1 MPCAAIRATGL
12 CLIDGARLVSL
23 ESALWEATRPA
34 FRVRYIH
41 DPASMPRVP
50 LYASY
55 GFATGPT
62 ARAKLARIV
71 RKAPEVVVKV
81 TGRQRGGNHVK
92 AHLDYIGRKGKLGIE
107 TRDGEV
113 LISKDDIAERA
124 AEWSD
129 TLQWRSRPT
138 VSSVSLIFSMPAGND
153 PEKVLEAV
161 RALAHAE
168 LSDNHD
174 YGMAL
179 HTDTPRPHVHLTVQ
193 AEGLDRTRFNPGPV
207 QLNRFRERFARELR
221 ARGVAAEA
229 TPRRARG
236 QGIAGSSMALIKLRA
251 RLRGEGSRQITK
263 SDRRTNEQAIS
274 VARGQDQLPLF
285 IAAGSFRWREIRR
298 AYEQAAV
305 ALDATGQSDDRALAS
320 DVRAF
325 LEKRQSMN
333 STPQVFA
340 HQYARQ
346 LGAEQNRAALP
357 VDIKPP
363 DHWQSGRGRSR

>member
-1 MPCAAIRATGL
+1 MG
-12 CLIDGARLVSL
+12 L

-41 DPASMPRVP
+41 DPNGPQRIP

-55 GFATGPT
+55 GIATGPT

-81 TGRQRGGNHVK
+81 TGRQRGGKHVK
-92 AHLDYIGRKGKLGIE
+92 AHLDYIGRKGELAIE
-107 TRDGEV
+107 TRDGET
-113 LISKDDIAERA
+113 LTTKEDIAERA

-138 VSSVSLIFSMPAGND
+138 VSSVSLIFSMPAGTD
-153 PEKVLEAV
+153 PDKVLGAV

-174 YGMAL
+174 YVLAL

-193 AEGLDRTRFNPGPV
+193 AEGLDRTRFNPRPV

-236 QGIAGSSMALIKLRA
+236 QGIAGSSIALVKLRA
-251 RLRGEGSRQITK
+251 RLRAEGSHRITNA
-263 SDRRTNEQAIS
+263 DRHTNEQAIA
-274 VARGQDQLPLF
+274 VARGERQLPPF
-285 IAAGSFRWREIRR
+285 IAAGTFRWQEIRR
-298 AYEQAAV
+298 AYEQTAA
-305 ALDATGQSDDRALAS
+305 ALDATGQVDDRELAS
-320 DVRAF
+320 DVRSF
-325 LEKRQSMN
+325 LDKHQGMN
-333 STPQVFA
+333 ATPEVFA
-340 HQYARQ
+340 VHHAKH
-346 LGAEQNRAALP
+346 LNRA
-357 VDIKPP
+357 VPP
-363 DHWQSGRGRSR
+363 LDVRSPEQPPPGKGRSR

>member
-1 MPCAAIRATGL
+1 MG
-12 CLIDGARLVSL
+12 L

-41 DPASMPRVP
+41 DPTSPPRVP

-55 GFATGPT
+55 GVATGPT

-81 TGRQRGGNHVK
+81 TGRQRGGAHVK
-92 AHLDYIGRKGKLGIE
+92 AHLDYIGRKGAIDIE
-107 TRDGEV
+107 TRDGEI
-113 LISKDDIAERA
+113 LTAKEDIAERA

-129 TLQWRSRPT
+129 TLNWRSRPT
-138 VSSVSLIFSMPAGND
+138 VSSVSLIFSMPEGTD
-153 PEKVLEAV
+153 PDKVLGAV

-174 YGMAL
+174 YVLAL

-193 AEGLDRTRFNPGPV
+193 AEGLDRTRFNPRPV

-236 QGIAGSSMALIKLRA
+236 QGIAGSSMALVKLRS
-251 RLRGEGSRQITK
+251 RLRTEGSRQITNA
-263 SDRRTNEQAIS
+263 DRRTNEQAIA
-274 VARGQDQLPLF
+274 VARGQAEFPSF
-285 IAAGSFRWREIRR
+285 IAEGKTRWQAIRH
-298 AYEQAAV
+298 AYSQAAV
-305 ALDATGQSDDRALAS
+305 ALDATGQADDRMLAS
-320 DVRAF
+320 DVRGF
-325 LEKRQSMN
+325 LDKHPDMN
-333 STPQVFA
+333 ATPEVFA
-340 HQYARQ
+340 AHHAQNLAAR
-346 LGAEQNRAALP
+346 RAKS
-357 VDIKPP
+357 VPP
-363 DHWQSGRGRSR
+363 APEPSPRARGRER

>member
-1 MPCAAIRATGL
+1 MG
-12 CLIDGARLVSL
+12 L

-41 DPASMPRVP
+41 DPTSAPRVP

-55 GFATGPT
+55 GVATGPT

-92 AHLDYIGRKGKLGIE
+92 AHLDYIGRKGQVEIE
-107 TRDGEV
+107 TRDGEI
-113 LISKDDIAERA
+113 LTAKDDIAERA

-129 TLQWRSRPT
+129 TLNWRSRPT
-138 VSSVSLIFSMPAGND
+138 VSSVSLIFSMPAGTD
-153 PEKVLEAV
+153 PDKVLGAV

-174 YGMAL
+174 YVLAL

-193 AEGLDRTRFNPGPV
+193 AEGLDRTRFNPRPV

-236 QGIAGSSMALIKLRA
+236 QGIAGSSMALVKLRA
-251 RLRGEGSRQITK
+251 RLRTEGSRQMTTA
-263 SDRRTNEQAIS
+263 DRRTNEQAIA
-274 VARGQDQLPLF
+274 VARGQDQLPPF
-285 IAAGSFRWREIRR
+285 IPAGTARWREIRR
-298 AYEQAAV
+298 AYEQTAD
-305 ALDATGQSDDRALAS
+305 ALDATGQADDRDLAS

-325 LEKRQSMN
+325 LEKHQGMN
-333 STPQVFA
+333 ATPEIFA
-340 HQYARQ
+340 AHHARII
-346 LGAEQNRAALP
+346 AADRSKTILP
-357 VDIKPP
+357 ALDRPP
-363 DHWQSGRGRSR
+363 KDHGRGR

>member
-1 MPCAAIRATGL
+1 MG
-12 CLIDGARLVSL
+12 L

-41 DPASMPRVP
+41 DPASTPRVP

-62 ARAKLARIV
+62 ARAKLARIL

-81 TGRQRGGNHVK
+81 TGRQRGGSHVK
-92 AHLDYIGRKGKLGIE
+92 AHLDYIGRKGGVDIE
-107 TRDGEV
+107 TRDGEI
-113 LISKDDIAERA
+113 LTSRDDIAERA

-138 VSSVSLIFSMPAGND
+138 VSSVSLIFSMPEGTD
-153 PEKVLEAV
+153 PDKVLGAV

-174 YGMAL
+174 YVMAL

-193 AEGLDRTRFNPGPV
+193 AEGLDRTRFNPRPV

-236 QGIAGSSMALIKLRA
+236 QGIAGSSMALVKLRA
-251 RLRGEGSRQITK
+251 RLRTEGSRQITQ
-263 SDRRTNEQAIS
+263 SDRRTNEQAIA
-274 VARGQDQLPLF
+274 VARGQEQLPPF
-285 IAAGSFRWREIRR
+285 IAAGTVRWQEIRR
-298 AYEQAAV
+298 AYQQTADS
-305 ALDATGQSDDRALAS
+305 LDATGQADDRELAK
-320 DVRAF
+320 DVRTF
-325 LEKRQSMN
+325 LDKHQGMN
-333 STPQVFA
+333 ATPEVFA
-340 HQYARQ
+340 AHHARV
-346 LGAEQNRAALP
+346 LEANP
-357 VDIKPP
+357 VTDRSKELKQRSIN
-363 DHWQSGRGRSR
+363 RGRDR

>member
-1 MPCAAIRATGL
+1 M
-12 CLIDGARLVSL
+12 SL

-41 DPASMPRVP
+41 DPTGPPLVP

-55 GFATGPT
+55 GVATART

-71 RKAPEVVVKV
+71 RRAPEVVVKV
-81 TGRQRGGNHVK
+81 TGRQRGSVHVK
-92 AHLDYIGRKGKLGIE
+92 AHLEYIGRKGGIDIE

-113 LISKDDIAERA
+113 LTSKDDIAERA

-138 VSSVSLIFSMPAGND
+138 VSSVSLIFSMPAGTD
-153 PEKVLEAV
+153 PDKVLGAV

-174 YGMAL
+174 YVLAL

-193 AEGLDRTRFNPGPV
+193 AEGLDRKRFNPRPV
-207 QLNRFRERFARELR
+207 QLHGFRERFARELR

-236 QGIAGSSMALIKLRA
+236 KGVAGSSMALVKLRA
-251 RLRGEGSRQITK
+251 RLTSGTSRVMTDA
-263 SDRRTNEQAIS
+263 DRRSNQQAIA
-274 VARGQDQLPLF
+274 VARGKGTLPQF
-285 IAAGSFRWREIRR
+285 IAAGSKRWRAIRA
-298 AYEQAAV
+298 AYDQAAV
-305 ALDATGQSDDRALAS
+305 ALEATGAEEDRALAS
-320 DVRAF
+320 DVRGF
-325 LEKRQSMN
+325 LDQHRRLN
-333 STPQVFA
+333 ATPEVFA
-340 HQYARQ
+340 ELHRRRLDIEHQPLAQ
-346 LGAEQNRAALP
+346 DL
-357 VDIKPP
+357 
-363 DHWQSGRGRSR
+363 GRSQ

>member
-1 MPCAAIRATGL
+1 MG
-12 CLIDGARLVSL
+12 L

-41 DPASMPRVP
+41 DPTSTPRVP

-92 AHLDYIGRKGKLGIE
+92 AHLDYIGRKGEVDIE
-107 TRDGEV
+107 TRDGEILTTKEDV
-113 LISKDDIAERA
+113 AERA

-138 VSSVSLIFSMPAGND
+138 VSSVSLIFSMPEGTD
-153 PEKVLEAV
+153 PDKVLGAV

-174 YGMAL
+174 YVLAL

-193 AEGLDRTRFNPGPV
+193 AEGLDRTRFNPRPV

-236 QGIAGSSMALIKLRA
+236 QGIAGSSMALVKLRA
-251 RLRGEGSRQITK
+251 RLRTEGSRQITQ
-263 SDRRTNEQAIS
+263 SDRRTNEQAIA
-274 VARGQDQLPLF
+274 VARGQDQLPPF
-285 IAAGSFRWREIRR
+285 IAAGTVRWREIRR
-298 AYEQAAV
+298 AYEQTAA
-305 ALDATGQSDDRALAS
+305 ALEATGQSDDRDLAS

-325 LEKRQSMN
+325 LDKHQGMN
-333 STPQVFA
+333 ATPEVFA
-340 HQYARQ
+340 ARHARN
-346 LGAEQNRAALP
+346 LGVKPNRPEPQAPEPSSRDREQ
-357 VDIKPP
+357 
-363 DHWQSGRGRSR
+363 SR

>member
-1 MPCAAIRATGL
+1 MG
-12 CLIDGARLVSL
+12 L

-41 DPASMPRVP
+41 DPTSAPRVP

-81 TGRQRGGNHVK
+81 TGRQRGGTHVK
-92 AHLDYIGRKGKLGIE
+92 AHLDYIGRKGCIEIE
-107 TRDGEV
+107 TRDGEI
-113 LISKDDIAERA
+113 LTSKDDIAERA

-138 VSSVSLIFSMPAGND
+138 VSSVSLIFSMPEGTD
-153 PEKVLEAV
+153 PDKVLGAV
-161 RALAHAE
+161 RALAHSE

-174 YGMAL
+174 YVLAL

-193 AEGLDRTRFNPGPV
+193 AEGLDRTRFNPRPV

-236 QGIAGSSMALIKLRA
+236 QGITGSSMALVKLRA
-251 RLRGEGSRQITK
+251 RLRAEGSRRIA
-263 SDRRTNEQAIS
+263 SADRRTNEQAIA
-274 VARGQDQLPLF
+274 VAHGQASLPPF
-285 IAAGSFRWREIRR
+285 VVAGTLRWQEIRR
-298 AYEQAAV
+298 AYEQTTV
-305 ALDATGQSDDRALAS
+305 ALEATGKSDDRALAS

-325 LEKRQSMN
+325 LQKHQRMN
-333 STPQVFA
+333 ATPEVFA
-340 HQYARQ
+340 EHVARQ
-346 LGAEQNRAALP
+346 LGRNGKAEQVMLSERSKPDKGRNR
-357 VDIKPP
+357 
-363 DHWQSGRGRSR
+363 

>member
-1 MPCAAIRATGL
+1 MG
-12 CLIDGARLVSL
+12 L

-41 DPASMPRVP
+41 EPTSAPRVP

-55 GFATGPT
+55 GVATGPT

-81 TGRQRGGNHVK
+81 TGRQRGGVHVK
-92 AHLDYIGRKGKLGIE
+92 AHLEYIGRKGELDIE
-107 TRDGEV
+107 TRDGEI
-113 LISKDDIAERA
+113 LTAKEDIAERA

-129 TLQWRSRPT
+129 TLRWRSRPT
-138 VSSVSLIFSMPAGND
+138 VSSVSLIFSMPEGTD
-153 PEKVLEAV
+153 PDKVLGAV

-174 YGMAL
+174 YVLAL

-193 AEGLDRTRFNPGPV
+193 AEGLDRTRFNPRPV

-236 QGIAGSSMALIKLRA
+236 QGIAGSSMPLVKLRA
-251 RLRGEGSRQITK
+251 RLRTGSCRTMITEA
-263 SDRRTNEQAIS
+263 DRRTNEQAIA
-274 VARGQDQLPLF
+274 VARGRAELPSF
-285 IAAGSFRWREIRR
+285 IGKGKTRWQEIRQ
-298 AYEQAAV
+298 AYSQAAT
-305 ALDATGQSDDRALAS
+305 ALDATGQSDDIALAN
-320 DVRAF
+320 DVRGF
-325 LEKRQSMN
+325 LAKHPDVNATPEIFAKRHARSLQATRTKPEQPSPEPP
-333 STPQVFA
+333 STDQ
-340 HQYARQ
+340 
-346 LGAEQNRAALP
+346 
-357 VDIKPP
+357 
-363 DHWQSGRGRSR
+363 GRKR

>member
-1 MPCAAIRATGL
+1 MQCVAMRATGL

-41 DPASMPRVP
+41 DPTSTPRVP

-92 AHLDYIGRKGKLGIE
+92 AHLEYIGRKGEVDIE
-107 TRDGEV
+107 TRDGEILTTKEDV
-113 LISKDDIAERA
+113 AERA
-124 AEWSD
+124 EEWSD

-138 VSSVSLIFSMPAGND
+138 VSSVSLIFSMPEGTD
-153 PEKVLEAV
+153 PDKVLGAV

-174 YGMAL
+174 YVLAL

-193 AEGLDRTRFNPGPV
+193 AEGLDRIRFNPRPV

-236 QGIAGSSMALIKLRA
+236 QGIAGSSMALVKLRA
-251 RLRGEGSRQITK
+251 RLRTEGSRQITQ
-263 SDRRTNEQAIS
+263 SDRRTNEQAIA
-274 VARGQDQLPLF
+274 VARGQDQLPPF
-285 IAAGSFRWREIRR
+285 IAAGTFRWQEIRR
-298 AYEQAAV
+298 AYEQTAD
-305 ALDATGQSDDRALAS
+305 ALDATGQADDRELAK
-320 DVRAF
+320 DVRTF
-325 LEKRQSMN
+325 LDKHQGMN
-333 STPQVFA
+333 ATPEVFA
-340 HQYARQ
+340 QYHAQR
-346 LGAEQNRAALP
+346 LGHKPSSLQREGPDLP
-357 VDIKPP
+357 
-363 DHWQSGRGRSR
+363 SRFGGRSR

>member
-1 MPCAAIRATGL
+1 MG
-12 CLIDGARLVSL
+12 L

-41 DPASMPRVP
+41 DPADSSRVP

-81 TGRQRGGNHVK
+81 TGRQRGGSHVK
-92 AHLDYIGRKGKLGIE
+92 AHLDYIGRKGALGIE
-107 TRDGEV
+107 TRDGEI
-113 LISKDDIAERA
+113 LTAKDDIAERA

-138 VSSVSLIFSMPAGND
+138 VSSVSLIFSMPEGTD
-153 PEKVLEAV
+153 PDKVLGAV

-168 LSDNHD
+168 LGDNHD
-174 YGMAL
+174 YVLAL
-179 HTDTPRPHVHLTVQ
+179 HTDTPRPHVHLAVQ
-193 AEGLDRTRFNPGPV
+193 AEGLDRTRFNPRPV

-236 QGIAGSSMALIKLRA
+236 QGIAGSSIKLVKLRA
-251 RLRGEGSRQITK
+251 RLRAEGSRRI
-263 SDRRTNEQAIS
+263 SNADRRTNEQAIA
-274 VARGQDQLPLF
+274 VARGQDQLPPF
-285 IAAGSFRWREIRR
+285 IVVGTSRWQEIRR
-298 AYEQAAV
+298 AYQQTAD
-305 ALDATGQSDDRALAS
+305 ALDATGQAEDRELAK
-320 DVRAF
+320 DVRTF
-325 LEKRQSMN
+325 LDKHQGMN
-333 STPQVFA
+333 ATPEVFA
-340 HQYARQ
+340 AHYGRR
-346 LGAEQNRAALP
+346 LGAERT
-357 VDIKPP
+357 PP
-363 DHWQSGRGRSR
+363 DQMTKKVPTPDRGKHR

>member
-1 MPCAAIRATGL
+1 MG
-12 CLIDGARLVSL
+12 L

-41 DPASMPRVP
+41 DPANSPRVP

-81 TGRQRGGNHVK
+81 TGRQRGGKHVK
-92 AHLDYIGRKGKLGIE
+92 AHLDYIGRKGELGIE
-107 TRDGEV
+107 TRDGEI
-113 LISKDDIAERA
+113 LTSKDDIAERA

-129 TLQWRSRPT
+129 TLNWRSRPT
-138 VSSVSLIFSMPAGND
+138 VSSVSLIFSMPEGTD
-153 PEKVLEAV
+153 PDKVLGAV

-174 YGMAL
+174 YVLAL

-193 AEGLDRTRFNPGPV
+193 AEGLDRTRFNPRPV

-236 QGIAGSSMALIKLRA
+236 QGIAGSSMALVKLRA
-251 RLRGEGSRQITK
+251 RLRTEGSRQITQ
-263 SDRRTNEQAIS
+263 SDRRTNEQAIA
-274 VARGQDQLPLF
+274 VARGQDQLPPF
-285 IAAGSFRWREIRR
+285 IAAGTFRWQEIRR
-298 AYEQAAV
+298 AYEQTAD
-305 ALDATGQSDDRALAS
+305 ALDATGQTDDLELAK

-325 LEKRQSMN
+325 LDKHRGMN
-333 STPQVFA
+333 ATPEVFA
-340 HQYARQ
+340 AHHAK
-346 LGAEQNRAALP
+346 LLNRAVPSLE
-357 VDIKPP
+357 VRRSKDMKPP
-363 DHWQSGRGRSR
+363 DNDRSR

>member
-1 MPCAAIRATGL
+1 M
-12 CLIDGARLVSL
+12 SL

-41 DPASMPRVP
+41 DPTSPPRIP

-55 GFATGPT
+55 AFATGQT

-81 TGRQRGGNHVK
+81 TGRQRGGSHVK
-92 AHLDYIGRKGKLGIE
+92 AHLDYIGRKGAIE
-107 TRDGEV
+107 IESRDGEI
-113 LISKDDIAERA
+113 LTSKEDIAERA

-129 TLQWRSRPT
+129 TLEWRSRPT
-138 VSSVSLIFSMPAGND
+138 VSSVSLIFSMPAGTD
-153 PEKVLEAV
+153 PDKVLSAV

-174 YGMAL
+174 YVLAL

-193 AEGLDRTRFNPGPV
+193 AEGMDRNRFNPRPV

-236 QGIAGSSMALIKLRA
+236 RGIAGSSMALVKLRT
-251 RLRGEGSRQITK
+251 RLRTEGSRQITNA
-263 SDRRTNEQAIS
+263 DRRTNEQAIA
-274 VARGQDQLPLF
+274 VARGQDQLPPF
-285 IAAGSFRWREIRR
+285 IAAGTFRWQEIRR
-298 AYEQAAV
+298 AYEQAA
-305 ALDATGQSDDRALAS
+305 AELDATGQADDRELAS
-320 DVRAF
+320 DVRGF
-325 LEKRQSMN
+325 LDKHQGMN
-333 STPQVFA
+333 ATPEVFA
-340 HQYARQ
+340 AHHAQFFGMKRNSPDPQAP
-346 LGAEQNRAALP
+346 E
-357 VDIKPP
+357 PP
-363 DHWQSGRGRSR
+363 PRDRGRSR

>member
-1 MPCAAIRATGL
+1 MG
-12 CLIDGARLVSL
+12 L

-41 DPASMPRVP
+41 DPTSTPRVP

-81 TGRQRGGNHVK
+81 TGRQRGGVHVK
-92 AHLDYIGRKGKLGIE
+92 AHLEYIGRKGEVDIE
-107 TRDGEV
+107 TRDGEILTTKEDV
-113 LISKDDIAERA
+113 AERA

-138 VSSVSLIFSMPAGND
+138 VSSVSLIFSMPEGTD
-153 PEKVLEAV
+153 PDKVLGAV

-174 YGMAL
+174 YVLAL

-193 AEGLDRTRFNPGPV
+193 AEGLDRTRFNPRPV

-236 QGIAGSSMALIKLRA
+236 QGIAGSSMALVKLRA
-251 RLRGEGSRQITK
+251 RLRAEGGRQITQ
-263 SDRRTNEQAIS
+263 SDRRTNEQALA
-274 VARGQDQLPLF
+274 VARGQEQLPSF
-285 IAAGSFRWREIRR
+285 IAVGTFRWQEIHR
-298 AYEQAAV
+298 AYKQTAD
-305 ALDATGQSDDRALAS
+305 ALDATGQADDHELAK
-320 DVRAF
+320 DVRTF
-325 LEKRQSMN
+325 LAKHQSMN
-333 STPQVFA
+333 ATPEVFA
-340 HQYARQ
+340 AHHARIIAANQ
-346 LGAEQNRAALP
+346 SKAALP
-357 VDIKPP
+357 APDQPP
-363 DHWQSGRGRSR
+363 KDHGRGR

>member
-1 MPCAAIRATGL
+1 MG
-12 CLIDGARLVSL
+12 L

-41 DPASMPRVP
+41 DPTSAPRVP

-55 GFATGPT
+55 GIATGPT

-81 TGRQRGGNHVK
+81 TGRQRGGSHVK
-92 AHLDYIGRKGKLGIE
+92 AHLDYIGRKGEVDIE

-113 LISKDDIAERA
+113 LTSKDDIVERA

-129 TLQWRSRPT
+129 TLEWRSRPT
-138 VSSVSLIFSMPAGND
+138 VSSVSLIFSMPEGTD
-153 PEKVLEAV
+153 PEKVLGAV

-174 YGMAL
+174 YVLAL

-193 AEGLDRTRFNPGPV
+193 AEGLDRTRFNPRPV

-221 ARGVAAEA
+221 GRGVAAEA
-229 TPRRARG
+229 TPRRARCVG
-236 QGIAGSSMALIKLRA
+236 VAGSSMALVKLRA
-251 RLRGEGSRQITK
+251 RLRTEGSRQMTTA
-263 SDRRTNEQAIS
+263 DRRTNEQAIA
-274 VARGQDQLPLF
+274 VARGQDQLPPF
-285 IAAGSFRWREIRR
+285 IPAGTARWREIRR
-298 AYEQAAV
+298 AYEQTAA
-305 ALDATGQSDDRALAS
+305 ALDATGQSDDRELAG

-325 LEKRQSMN
+325 LDKHQRMN
-333 STPQVFA
+333 ATPEVFA
-340 HQYARQ
+340 ARHARRM
-346 LGAEQNRAALP
+346 GVEQNRAVSPAP
-357 VDIKPP
+357 DRPP
-363 DHWQSGRGRSR
+363 KAPGRGH

>member
-1 MPCAAIRATGL
+1 MGF
-12 CLIDGARLVSL
+12 

-41 DPASMPRVP
+41 DPNSAPRVP

-55 GFATGPT
+55 GVATGPT

-81 TGRQRGGNHVK
+81 TGRQRGGSHVT
-92 AHLDYIGRKGKLGIE
+92 AHLDYIGRKGDVEIE
-107 TRDGEV
+107 TRDGEI
-113 LISKDDIAERA
+113 LTSKEDIAERA

-129 TLQWRSRPT
+129 TLNWRSRPT
-138 VSSVSLIFSMPAGND
+138 VSSVSLIFSMPEGTD
-153 PEKVLEAV
+153 PDKVLGAV

-174 YGMAL
+174 YVLAL

-193 AEGLDRTRFNPGPV
+193 AEGLDRTRFNPRPV

-236 QGIAGSSMALIKLRA
+236 QGIAGSSMALVKLRA
-251 RLRGEGSRQITK
+251 RLRTEGSRQITH
-263 SDRRTNEQAIS
+263 SDRRTNEQAIA
-274 VARGQDQLPLF
+274 VARGEDQLPPF
-285 IAAGSFRWREIRR
+285 IAAGTIRWREIRR
-298 AYEQAAV
+298 AYEQTAA
-305 ALDATGQSDDRALAS
+305 ALDATGQSDDRELAS

-325 LEKRQSMN
+325 IDKHQGVHA
-333 STPQVFA
+333 TPEVFA
-340 HQYARQ
+340 ARHARNLAATRQ
-346 LGAEQNRAALP
+346 RAGP
-357 VDIKPP
+357 PKPEP
-363 DHWQSGRGRSR
+363 PPRERRR

>member
-1 MPCAAIRATGL
+1 MG
-12 CLIDGARLVSL
+12 L

-41 DPASMPRVP
+41 DPTSTPRVP

-55 GFATGPT
+55 GVATGPT

-81 TGRQRGGNHVK
+81 TGRQRGGVHVK
-92 AHLDYIGRKGKLGIE
+92 AHLEYIGRKGDVDIE
-107 TRDGEV
+107 TRDGEI
-113 LISKDDIAERA
+113 LTGKEDIAERA
-124 AEWSD
+124 AEWGD

-138 VSSVSLIFSMPAGND
+138 VSSVSLIFSMPAGTD
-153 PEKVLEAV
+153 PDKVLGAV

-174 YGMAL
+174 YVLAL

-193 AEGLDRTRFNPGPV
+193 AEGLDRTRFNPRPV

-236 QGIAGSSMALIKLRA
+236 EGIAGSSMALVKLRA
-251 RLRGEGSRQITK
+251 RLRTGGSRQITE
-263 SDRRTNEQAIS
+263 SDRRTNEQAIA
-274 VARGQDQLPLF
+274 VARGEAELPAF
-285 IAAGSFRWREIRR
+285 IAKGKTRWQEIRQ
-298 AYEQAAV
+298 AYIQAAA
-305 ALDATGQSDDRALAS
+305 ALDATRQSEDRMLAD
-320 DVRAF
+320 DVRGF
-325 LEKRQSMN
+325 LEKHPDMN
-333 STPQVFA
+333 ATPEIFA
-340 HQYARQ
+340 VRYARTV
-346 LGAEQNRAALP
+346 N
-357 VDIKPP
+357 VDRSKPEPPRDLSPP
-363 DHWQSGRGRSR
+363 DRGRLR

>member
-1 MPCAAIRATGL
+1 MG
-12 CLIDGARLVSL
+12 L

-41 DPASMPRVP
+41 DPTSTPRVP

-55 GFATGPT
+55 GFATGLT

-81 TGRQRGGNHVK
+81 TGRQRGGVHVK
-92 AHLDYIGRKGKLGIE
+92 AHLDYIGRKGEVDIE
-107 TRDGEV
+107 TRDGEILTTKEDV
-113 LISKDDIAERA
+113 AERA

-138 VSSVSLIFSMPAGND
+138 VSSVSLIFSMPEGTD
-153 PEKVLEAV
+153 PDKVLGAV

-174 YGMAL
+174 YVLAL

-193 AEGLDRTRFNPGPV
+193 AEGLDRTRFNPRPV

-236 QGIAGSSMALIKLRA
+236 QGIAGSSMALVKLRA
-251 RLRGEGSRQITK
+251 RLRAEGGRQITQ
-263 SDRRTNEQAIS
+263 SDRRTNQQA
-274 VARGQDQLPLF
+274 VAVAQGQDQLPPF
-285 IAAGSFRWREIRR
+285 IAAGTFRWQEIRR
-298 AYEQAAV
+298 AYEQTAAE
-305 ALDATGQSDDRALAS
+305 LDATGQTDDRELAK
-320 DVRAF
+320 DVRTF
-325 LEKRQSMN
+325 LDKHQGMN
-333 STPQVFA
+333 ATPEVFA
-340 HQYARQ
+340 AHFARII
-346 LGAEQNRAALP
+346 AADQTKAVSP
-357 VDIKPP
+357 APDRPP
-363 DHWQSGRGRSR
+363 NERGRKR

>member
-1 MPCAAIRATGL
+1 MG
-12 CLIDGARLVSL
+12 L

-41 DPASMPRVP
+41 DPTSTPRVP

-92 AHLDYIGRKGKLGIE
+92 AHLDYIGRKGGVDIE
-107 TRDGEV
+107 TRDGEILTTKEDV
-113 LISKDDIAERA
+113 AERA

-138 VSSVSLIFSMPAGND
+138 VSSVSLIFSMPEGTD
-153 PEKVLEAV
+153 PDKVLGAV

-174 YGMAL
+174 YVLAL

-193 AEGLDRTRFNPGPV
+193 AEGLDRTRFNPRPV
-207 QLNRFRERFARELR
+207 QLNRFRERFARERR

-236 QGIAGSSMALIKLRA
+236 QGNAGSSMALVKLRA
-251 RLRGEGSRQITK
+251 RLAG
-263 SDRRTNEQAIS
+263 
-274 VARGQDQLPLF
+274 VA
-285 IAAGSFRWREIRR
+285 
-298 AYEQAAV
+298 
-305 ALDATGQSDDRALAS
+305 
-320 DVRAF
+320 
-325 LEKRQSMN
+325 
-333 STPQVFA
+333 
-340 HQYARQ
+340 
-346 LGAEQNRAALP
+346 
-357 VDIKPP
+357 PP
-363 DHWQSGRGRSR
+363 AW

>member
-1 MPCAAIRATGL
+1 MG
-12 CLIDGARLVSL
+12 L

-41 DPASMPRVP
+41 DPASTPRVP

-92 AHLDYIGRKGKLGIE
+92 AHLEYIGRKGEVGIE
-107 TRDGEV
+107 TRDGEILTTKEDV
-113 LISKDDIAERA
+113 AERA

-138 VSSVSLIFSMPAGND
+138 VSSVSLIFSMPEGTD
-153 PEKVLEAV
+153 PDNVLGAV

-174 YGMAL
+174 YVLAL

-193 AEGLDRTRFNPGPV
+193 AEGLDRSRFNPRPV

-221 ARGVAAEA
+221 SRGVAAEA

-236 QGIAGSSMALIKLRA
+236 QGIAGSSMALVKLRA
-251 RLRGEGSRQITK
+251 RLRAEGSRQITR
-263 SDRRTNEQAIS
+263 SDRRTNEQAIA
-274 VARGQDQLPLF
+274 VARGQAQLPPF
-285 IAAGSFRWREIRR
+285 IAAGTVRWQEIRR
-298 AYEQAAV
+298 AYQQTAD
-305 ALDATGQSDDRALAS
+305 ALDATGQADDRELAK
-320 DVRAF
+320 DVRTF
-325 LEKRQSMN
+325 LDKHQGMN
-333 STPQVFA
+333 ATPEVFA
-340 HQYARQ
+340 AHHAKR
-346 LGAEQNRAALP
+346 LDRSVLP
-357 VDIKPP
+357 LDAKPP
-363 DHWQSGRGRSR
+363 DHIPPDKGRGR

>member
-1 MPCAAIRATGL
+1 MG
-12 CLIDGARLVSL
+12 L

-41 DPASMPRVP
+41 DPTSTPRVP

-55 GFATGPT
+55 GIATGPT

-81 TGRQRGGNHVK
+81 TGRQRGGSHVK
-92 AHLDYIGRKGKLGIE
+92 AHLEYIGRKGDVEIE
-107 TRDGEV
+107 NRDGEI
-113 LISKDDIAERA
+113 LTAKEAITERA

-138 VSSVSLIFSMPAGND
+138 VSSVSLIFSMPEGTD
-153 PEKVLEAV
+153 PDKVLAAV

-174 YGMAL
+174 YVLAL

-193 AEGLDRTRFNPGPV
+193 AEGLDRTRFNPRPV

-229 TPRRARG
+229 TPRRARA
-236 QGIAGSSMALIKLRA
+236 QGIAGSSMALVKLRA
-251 RLRGEGSRQITK
+251 RLRTEGSRQITQ
-263 SDRRTNEQAIS
+263 SDRRTNEQAIA
-274 VARGQDQLPLF
+274 VARGQEQLPPF
-285 IAAGSFRWREIRR
+285 IAAGTFRWQEIRR
-298 AYEQAAV
+298 AYEQAAD
-305 ALDATGQSDDRALAS
+305 ALDTTGQAEDQELAK

-325 LEKRQSMN
+325 LDKHQGMN
-333 STPQVFA
+333 ATPEAFA
-340 HQYARQ
+340 AHHARII
-346 LGAEQNRAALP
+346 AAGRSKADEP
-357 VDIKPP
+357 APDRPP
-363 DHWQSGRGRSR
+363 KDHGRGR

>member
-1 MPCAAIRATGL
+1 M
-12 CLIDGARLVSL
+12 SL

-41 DPASMPRVP
+41 DPTNSPRVP

-81 TGRQRGGNHVK
+81 TGRQRGGTHVK
-92 AHLDYIGRKGKLGIE
+92 AHLDYIGRKGGIDIE
-107 TRDGEV
+107 TRDGEI
-113 LISKDDIAERA
+113 LTSKEDIAERA

-138 VSSVSLIFSMPAGND
+138 VSSVSLIFSMPEGTD
-153 PEKVLEAV
+153 PDKVLRSV

-174 YGMAL
+174 YVLAL

-193 AEGLDRTRFNPGPV
+193 AEGLDRIRFNPRPV

-236 QGIAGSSMALIKLRA
+236 QGIAGSSMALVKLRA
-251 RLRGEGSRQITK
+251 RLRAEGSRRIAQ
-263 SDRRTNEQAIS
+263 SDRRTNEQAIA
-274 VARGQDQLPLF
+274 VARGQDQLPPF
-285 IAAGSFRWREIRR
+285 IAVGTFRWREIRR
-298 AYEQAAV
+298 AYEQTAS
-305 ALDATGQSDDRALAS
+305 ALDATGQSDDRELAG

-325 LEKRQSMN
+325 LDKHQGMN
-333 STPQVFA
+333 ATPEVFA
-340 HQYARQ
+340 AHYAR
-346 LGAEQNRAALP
+346 LLDRGGRSHEGLIEPR
-357 VDIKPP
+357 PP
-363 DHWQSGRGRSR
+363 DKGRGR